1 MAIKPVTNK
10 DTLNKSEVNRADQT
24 SFRTEKGNA
33 KVVIRKSGGKDAG
46 KGYSI
51 KLKDVDTSVLRHIII
66 NIKPTVMRKGG
77 NQLGQG
83 LL

>member
-33 KVVIRKSGGKDAG
+33 KVTSRPGQHGMVNAVLMKD
-46 KGYSI
+46 
-51 KLKDVDTSVLRHIII
+51 
-66 NIKPTVMRKGG
+66 
-77 NQLGQG
+77 
-83 LL
+83 

>member
-33 KVVIRKSGGKDAG
+33 KVVIRKFLLS
-46 KGYSI
+46 
-51 KLKDVDTSVLRHIII
+51 
-66 NIKPTVMRKGG
+66 TVMRKGG